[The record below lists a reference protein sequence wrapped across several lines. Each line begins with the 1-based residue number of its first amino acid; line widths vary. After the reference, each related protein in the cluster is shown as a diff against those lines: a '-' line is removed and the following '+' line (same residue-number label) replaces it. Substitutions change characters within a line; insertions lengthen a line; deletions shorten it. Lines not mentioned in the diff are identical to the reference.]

1 MTTSNGA
8 PTPEKINHH
17 CLKSI
22 IAFILFPPLWFLSVP
37 ALIFSAESKRLY
49 ELGAHTLASH
59 YADKANRF
67 STAAWLIFLIIAGT
81 ILLMVL
87 LCISGLL

>member
-1 MTTSNGA
+1 MTTSIGA

-37 ALIFSAESKRLY
+37 AILFSSESKRLY
-49 ELGAHTLASH
+49 ELGAHTLALR

-67 STAAWLIFLIIAGT
+67 STAAWLIFLITAGAV
-81 ILLMVL
+81 LLTVL
-87 LCISGLL
+87 LCRSGLL

>member
-1 MTTSNGA
+1 MTTPGA

-49 ELGAHTLASH
+49 ELGAYTLAFR
-59 YADKANRF
+59 YADRANRF
-67 STAAWLIFLIIAGT
+67 STAAWLISLIIAGT

-87 LCISGLL
+87 LCLSGLL